1 MKIIS
6 HRGNLTGSISDQ
18 ENHPSYIQIA
28 IDSGYEVEVDVWFVD
43 EQFYLGHDKP
53 QHFID
58 DSWLKDRSSL
68 LWCHAKNQEALE
80 QLWGMN
86 LLLGT
91 INYFWH
97 ENDRMT
103 LTSHGIPWLFPGNYS
118 ELGVTVHLD
127 KPDSFFH
134 KMFGVC
140 TDYPISWQ
148 SAVSTYKENI

>member
-1 MKIIS
+1 MRIIS
-6 HRGNLTGSISDQ
+6 HRGNLEGRNPEC
-18 ENHPSYIQIA
+18 ENNPSYIQA
-28 IDSGYEVEVDVWFVD
+28 ALNAGFDVEVDVWFVD
-43 EQFYLGHDKP
+43 KQFFLGHDSP
-53 QHFID
+53 TY
-58 DSWLKDRSSL
+58 LVDRDWFDHKF

-80 QLWGMN
+80 QLWSMN

-118 ELGVTVHLD
+118 ELGVTVHLG

-140 TDYPISWQ
+140 TDYPVSWKK
-148 SAVSTYKENI
+148 SVT